1 MARMTRNGPVGK
13 ASRAPTRGLR
23 LFDVTFLVSVALAA
37 SGSFDLH
44 AQSASS
50 PSRFLDAIDVR
61 AVTLEVVITDARG
74 NEVSG
79 LGREDFRL
87 LLDDEEVTIDYFAQM
102 IDGQPQ
108 SQGEPAEGQALD
120 RSDRV
125 ERNFLVFIDEYFGKP
140 ADRNLVLR
148 TILDQLDD
156 LSAGDRMAVVAYDG
170 RRLVLLCSWDA
181 TREELR
187 QALVAARR
195 RPADRKRLDLRQKA
209 PDAMIAALTEERELL
224 AVVTASAAAMR
235 SLPQPTGRRI
245 LLLLSGGWN
254 FSAIG
259 RASVTDPEDAYGELA
274 AVANRLGYT
283 IYPVDVPGTPPTAT
297 DQRFTLELLA
307 RRTGGEAVVGVD
319 RTKALARAAEGTRAY
334 YLLGFSPDWRQDDR
348 VRHVRVEVDGKGFS
362 ARARS
367 TLLDLSPEQSVAMLL
382 EGLLLGATARQPN
395 QVPVKLGK
403 AQAEGRRGIRLALS
417 LALPVDA
424 VVFLP
429 EGEEL
434 VAELELHLAVQDD
447 EGMRSHE
454 IEAILFSVRVKAPP
468 APGTYVSY
476 DTALSLRD
484 RGHRIAVAV
493 RDRVGGAVLTGVAD
507 YRQ

>member
-1 MARMTRNGPVGK
+1 
-13 ASRAPTRGLR
+13 
-23 LFDVTFLVSVALAA
+23 
-37 SGSFDLH
+37 
-44 AQSASS
+44 
-50 PSRFLDAIDVR
+50 
-61 AVTLEVVITDARG
+61 VVTDARG

-87 LLDDEEVTIDYFAQM
+87 LLDDEEVTIDFFAQM
-102 IDGQPQ
+102 IDGWPQ
-108 SQGEPAEGQALD
+108 SQGEAAEGQPRA
-120 RSDRV
+120 DRV
-125 ERNFLVFIDEYFGKP
+125 ERNFLVFIDEYFAKP
-140 ADRNLVLR
+140 ADRNLLIR
-148 TILDQLDD
+148 TILEQLDD
-156 LSAGDRMAVVAYDG
+156 LPASDRMAVVAYDG

-195 RPADRKRLDLRQKA
+195 RPADRKRFDLRQKA
-209 PDAMIAALTEERELL
+209 PDAMTAALIEERELL

-235 SLPQPTGRRI
+235 SVPQPTGRRI
-245 LLLLSGGWN
+245 LLLLSGGWA

-259 RASVTDPEDAYGELA
+259 RATATDPEDAYGELA
-274 AVANRLGYT
+274 AAANRLGYT

-307 RRTGGEAVVGVD
+307 RRTGGEAVIGVD
-319 RTKALARAAEGTRAY
+319 RTKALARAVEGTRAY

-348 VRHVRVEVDGKGFS
+348 VRHVRVEVAGKGFS

-367 TLLDLSPEQSVAMLL
+367 SLLDLSPEQSVAMLL
-382 EGLLLGATARQPN
+382 EGLLLGVTARQPN

-403 AQAEGRRGIRLALS
+403 AEAEGRRGIRLALS

-447 EGMRSHE
+447 TGMTSHE
-454 IEAILFSVRVKAPP
+454 IEAIPFSVRVKAPP
-468 APGTYVSY
+468 APGTYVRY